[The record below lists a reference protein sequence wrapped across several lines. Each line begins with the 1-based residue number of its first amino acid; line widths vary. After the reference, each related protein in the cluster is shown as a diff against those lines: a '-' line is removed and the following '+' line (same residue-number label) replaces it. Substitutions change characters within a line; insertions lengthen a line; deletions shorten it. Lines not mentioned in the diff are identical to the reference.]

1 MKIGGLQNLTLLD
14 YPDKTA
20 CIVFTNGCNLRC
32 PYCHNASLVTRT
44 DEYPLAEEAQVFSL
58 LKKRKGILDG
68 VVITGGEPLL
78 QQGIEEFID
87 KIKDMGYCVKLDTN
101 GTFPDRL
108 EALIRQKKSGLR
120 RHGHKKLSAALCF
133 DHGGKKSRR
142 KSGGKKRG
150 CSNERRSA
158 LRIPHHRSKT
168 LFRQVLL
175 YGNRRL
181 A

>member
-68 VVITGGEPLL
+68 VVITGGGTAFTAGDRGIYRQNQGYGLL
-78 QQGIEEFID
+78 
-87 KIKDMGYCVKLDTN
+87 
-101 GTFPDRL
+101 
-108 EALIRQKKSGLR
+108 RQT
-120 RHGHKKLSAALCF
+120 GH
-133 DHGGKKSRR
+133 
-142 KSGGKKRG
+142 
-150 CSNERRSA
+150 
-158 LRIPHHRSKT
+158 
-168 LFRQVLL
+168 
-175 YGNRRL
+175 
-181 A
+181 